1 MALTYAKEDGFL
13 KATETV
19 TIGSGAGDTS
29 SSLLPCAGLDSV
41 LAQADIVTHLTFK
54 VQYTFDEDSIS
65 VSGAIGL
72 DPSSPSAIGDT
83 TTWYDAKATE
93 GNAETDAG
101 ADNVLELWRIPKD
114 SKYVKILYTAGGSY
128 GGGSEAIE
136 MWIDGNKSDIGF
148 SISAAPEG
156 VGADPS

>member
-13 KATETV
+13 KATESIV
-19 TIGSGAGDTS
+19 MPSGAGTYS

-41 LAQADIVTHLTFK
+41 LAQADIVSDLTFK

-72 DPSSPSAIGDT
+72 DPSSPSAIGDA

-114 SKYVKILYTAGGSY
+114 SKYVKILYTAAGGY
-128 GGGSEAIE
+128 AGTTEAIE

-148 SISAAPEG
+148 SIDGTLG